1 MCAMQYCAQ
10 FTQVSK
16 HFGATAALNS
26 IELQFPAQ
34 AISAVVGAS
43 GSGKSTLLQHI
54 NGLLR
59 PDQGEVQVL
68 GQPLDYADLIPLRR
82 RVGYAVQGI
91 GLFPHLR
98 VFDNISLLA
107 RLEGWSGER
116 IKQRVDQLMALVRL
130 DAAHTQRY
138 PHMLS
143 GGQQQRVGLCRAL
156 MLRPPLLL
164 LDEPFSGLDPL
175 TRGELQDEVLNL
187 HQREQVAVILV
198 THDMSEAARLASRV
212 AILRDGRL
220 LQEGPL
226 SELTRDP
233 ADAYVQQLLRG
244 LT

>member
-1 MCAMQYCAQ
+1 MQYCAQ

-16 HFGATAALNS
+16 YFGATAALNA

-59 PDQGEVQVL
+59 PDQGVVQVL
-68 GQPLDYADLIPLRR
+68 GQPLEYDNLIPLRR
-82 RVGYAVQGI
+82 RVGYAVQGT

-98 VFDNISLLA
+98 VFDNIALLA
-107 RLEGWSGER
+107 RLEGWPGQR
-116 IKQRVDQLMALVRL
+116 IEDRVRELMALVRL
-130 DAAHTQRY
+130 DTEHAGRY

-156 MLRPPLLL
+156 MLGPPLLL

-187 HQREQVAVILV
+187 HQREQVAVIIV
-198 THDMSEAARLASRV
+198 THDMGEAARLAANV
-212 AILRDGRL
+212 TILRDGHL
-220 LQEGPL
+220 LQTGPL
-226 SELTRDP
+226 SELIAHP
-233 ADAYVQQLLRG
+233 ADAYVQRLLRG
-244 LT
+244 LG